1 MGIALLCAMIY
12 SGGGTTGAEDAQET
26 PTQSHISPSILV
38 CEDVWALLREQRDS
52 ARAAWCPFFM
62 LDMTAILV
70 DVTVIRMDTS
80 EVTMVK

>member
-52 ARAAWCPFFM
+52 ARAVSVFV
-62 LDMTAILV
+62 DMTAILV